1 METRKIEFT
10 GYGIF
15 LKQMRTDKGFRVEI
29 DASQDEYKNLV
40 EIPTLPE
47 GLYSIKIEPIVE

>member
-1 METRKIEFT
+1 MSIRFV
-10 GYGIF
+10 GYNIF

-29 DASQDEYKNLV
+29 DVSQDEYKNLV

-47 GLYSIKIEPIVE
+47 GLYKVTLEPIVE